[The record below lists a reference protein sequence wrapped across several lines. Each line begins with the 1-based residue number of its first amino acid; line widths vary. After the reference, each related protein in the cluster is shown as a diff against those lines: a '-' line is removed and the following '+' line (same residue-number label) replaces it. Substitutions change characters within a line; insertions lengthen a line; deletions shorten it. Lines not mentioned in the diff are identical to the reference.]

1 MTNDD
6 FNSKFDDKFQK
17 YDLKTNDDQNK
28 TIIDIVNKNQKCRK
42 LMIDDRQNYSD
53 NYNNIISHLS
63 NGDMMSFNSSLKK
76 MENEK
81 NINHTN
87 IKNCFDTLLI
97 MYKSLM
103 DNNNGDTSEIEILQ
117 NETNEKYKKY
127 QADIKTLDNTQEELL
142 KKVTLYNTSVSNLND
157 GLLTQTY
164 VLFYIWFIIALLL
177 IGFSIINYI
186 YIYIYIYIK

>member
-1 MTNDD
+1 
-6 FNSKFDDKFQK
+6 
-17 YDLKTNDDQNK
+17 
-28 TIIDIVNKNQKCRK
+28 
-42 LMIDDRQNYSD
+42 
-53 NYNNIISHLS
+53 
-63 NGDMMSFNSSLKK
+63 MMSFNSSLKK

-87 IKNCFDTLLI
+87 IKNCFDTLLKK
-97 MYKSLM
+97 YKSLM
-103 DNNNGDTSEIEILQ
+103 DNNNNGDTSEIEILQ

-127 QADIKTLDNTQEELL
+127 QTDIKTLDNTHEELL

-177 IGFSIINYI
+177 IGFSIINFLDINFGILNNILIIFTFLVASYFI
-186 YIYIYIYIK
+186 ISNLNNYFI